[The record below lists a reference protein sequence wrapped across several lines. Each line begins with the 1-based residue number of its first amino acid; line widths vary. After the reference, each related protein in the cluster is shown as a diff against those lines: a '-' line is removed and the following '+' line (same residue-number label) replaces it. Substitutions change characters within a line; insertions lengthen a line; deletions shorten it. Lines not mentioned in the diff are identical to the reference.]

1 MEGGRDPRLVG
12 QTGILALDGVWMLV
26 GVAAVVVAT
35 RVPTIES
42 SFRKHSEKSTFLK
55 IKLGITNTHAPLCV
69 CTLASCGPR
78 PLVELGCCSAYR
90 EADGRPLGWHHR
102 LLSLCR

>member
-42 SFRKHSEKSTFLK
+42 LFRKYPGKGKCFLK
-55 IKLGITNTHAPLCV
+55 
-69 CTLASCGPR
+69 
-78 PLVELGCCSAYR
+78 
-90 EADGRPLGWHHR
+90 
-102 LLSLCR
+102 

>member
-12 QTGILALDGVWMLV
+12 QTGILGLDGVWMLV

-42 SFRKHSEKSTFLK
+42 LFRKYSEKANVS
-55 IKLGITNTHAPLCV
+55 
-69 CTLASCGPR
+69 
-78 PLVELGCCSAYR
+78 
-90 EADGRPLGWHHR
+90 
-102 LLSLCR
+102 

>member
-12 QTGILALDGVWMLV
+12 QAWILALDGVWMLV

-42 SFRKHSEKSTFLK
+42 LFRKYPGKGKCFFK
-55 IKLGITNTHAPLCV
+55 
-69 CTLASCGPR
+69 
-78 PLVELGCCSAYR
+78 
-90 EADGRPLGWHHR
+90 
-102 LLSLCR
+102 